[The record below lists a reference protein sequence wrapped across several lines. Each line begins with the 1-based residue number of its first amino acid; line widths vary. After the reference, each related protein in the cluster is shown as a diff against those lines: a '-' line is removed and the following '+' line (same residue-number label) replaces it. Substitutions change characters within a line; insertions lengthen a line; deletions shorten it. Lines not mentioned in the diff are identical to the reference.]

1 MQQSTETRWFIDASQ
16 ANSFEKWFNATPFK
30 LKFPETDSFPRQD
43 YYMNLPGISTLGLK
57 IREPK
62 IGKLSSKLESKIEAK
77 VLVQDLGTATFL
89 NSNSGKINR
98 WTKFSFDLLPEEKTM
113 MNIIN
118 ALSGSTSIHALDYK
132 NFWIRIDKN
141 RLLLTYDNK
150 KKEIVDNRI
159 QKIDEGCGIELT
171 KMKVRD
177 HIYYSFG
184 LEAFSSSENDKDNL
198 FETLGYLFNQT
209 MLSDL
214 PVNQSLSYPE
224 FINSLDLGNIV

>member
-1 MQQSTETRWFIDASQ
+1 MQKSTETRWFIDASQ
-16 ANSFEKWFNATPFK
+16 ATSFEKWFNATPFN

-77 VLVQDLGTATFL
+77 VLVQDLGTKTFP
-89 NSNSGKINR
+89 NNNSGKINR

-150 KKEIVDNRI
+150 KKEIVDNTI

-177 HIYYSFG
+177 HIYYSFA
-184 LEAFSSSENDKDNL
+184 LEAFSGSENDKDNL
-198 FETLGYLFNQT
+198 FETLGYFFNQT

-214 PVNQSLSYPE
+214 SATQSLSYPE
-224 FINSLDLGNIV
+224 FITRLDLGNIV